1 MFVMFTTS
9 HTIQQSHF
17 FWAERNCAN
26 SVSIRPYES
35 SHGVGSGVNMSVN
48 QTVPNLLRTNPQ
60 AAPAKATTVR
70 AVHQS
75 RIDRCVTFK
84 AEASF
89 ELCSSGLGCVHLQC
103 PKALIPNAIG
113 WRSIAE

>member
-17 FWAERNCAN
+17 FWAERNCAR
-26 SVSIRPYES
+26 SVSIRQKES

-48 QTVPNLLRTNPQ
+48 QAVPNLLSTNPQ
-60 AAPAKATTVR
+60 TAPARTTAVSAT
-70 AVHQS
+70 HQS
-75 RIDRCVTFK
+75 RIERCVTFK

-89 ELCSSGLGCVHLQC
+89 ELCSSGRG
-103 PKALIPNAIG
+103 
-113 WRSIAE
+113 